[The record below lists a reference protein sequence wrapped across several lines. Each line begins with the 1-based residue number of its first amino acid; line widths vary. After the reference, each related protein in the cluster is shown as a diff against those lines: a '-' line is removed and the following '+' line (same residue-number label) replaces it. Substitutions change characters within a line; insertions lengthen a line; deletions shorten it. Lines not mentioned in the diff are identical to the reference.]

1 MSRPNP
7 EGSLSGEWLEEE
19 LEAEPEEEPRRLCR
33 RCHVM
38 MSQLNRQA
46 AAIKVSNDTFTPASQ
61 WGDSKASFDW
71 M

>member
-19 LEAEPEEEPRRLCR
+19 LEAEPEEEPQRLCQ

-46 AAIKVSNDTFTPASQ
+46 AALKVSRLTRGSQ
-61 WGDSKASFDW
+61 WGDSKAPFDW